1 MKFTSKGPLNKR
13 LCAMMNDYNFRQ
25 HSPGSTQKHH
35 QFIIIKTWIPYLA
48 TKKHIF
54 QFIIFTYLPH
64 SICTSYELVRLKI
77 KTYQLLHWIFPVLK
91 SIHRKRTALWQCCL
105 KKNEHARIWNFFLIY
120 ITPRRQYL
128 LSPTYWINSCILLVM
143 KIKLQVLRFIFSKP

>member
-13 LCAMMNDYNFRQ
+13 LCAMMSDYNFRQ

-35 QFIIIKTWIPYLA
+35 QFIIIKSWIPYLA

-64 SICTSYELVRLKI
+64 SICNSYELVRLKI
-77 KTYQLLHWIFPVLK
+77 KTYQLLHWIFPILK

-105 KKNEHARIWNFFLIY
+105 KKMNMLAFETFFLFTLHQEGNIC
-120 ITPRRQYL
+120 YL
-128 LSPTYWINSCILLVM
+128 PH
-143 KIKLQVLRFIFSKP
+143 IKSTAVYCWWWR